1 MAFSSWF
8 HMRMQQT
15 VKTQRKFDGSI
26 KTAAHFI
33 DSIILILL
41 LNWMVYVVGVC
52 QRQNINTPAS
62 AEHH

>member
-1 MAFSSWF
+1 MVFIWERNRKLK
-8 HMRMQQT
+8 HTTNVDVR
-15 VKTQRKFDGSI
+15 TQ
-26 KTAAHFI
+26 TAALFI